1 MFRKL
6 LVPLDGTDA
15 AARALPYAVELARR
29 FDAALV
35 LVDVVP
41 TRDTTLALAAD
52 IASGAMTDPALIAA
66 EVSARET
73 AARGYITA
81 VAEELAAQGVQV
93 AAVVAQGAE
102 GRGVVDVARRE
113 GVDLIV
119 MAAHGHGPLGRLVF
133 GNVTEDVIH
142 HSPAPVLVIPPRR
155 GAERST

>member
-113 GVDLIV
+113 GADLIV

-155 GAERST
+155 GAERGP

>member
-1 MFRKL
+1 MFQKIV
-6 LVPLDGTDA
+6 VPLDGTDA

-29 FDAALV
+29 FGAALV

-41 TRDTTLALAAD
+41 TRDATLALAAD

-81 VAEELAAQGVQV
+81 VAEDLTAQGLHVST
-93 AAVVAQGAE
+93 AVGRGEE
-102 GRGVVDVARRE
+102 GPGVVDVARRE
-113 GVDLIV
+113 GADLIV

-142 HSPAPVLVIPPRR
+142 HSPVPVLVIPPGRR
-155 GAERST
+155 AERT

>member
-1 MFRKL
+1 MFRTI

-29 FDAALV
+29 FGAALV

-66 EVSARET
+66 ERSARQT
-73 AARGYITA
+73 AARGYISG

-93 AAVVAQGAE
+93 SGVVAQGVE
-102 GRGVVDVARRE
+102 GRGVVEVARRE
-113 GVDLIV
+113 GADLIV

-133 GNVTEDVIH
+133 GDVTEDVIH
-142 HSPAPVLVIPPRR
+142 RSPVPVLVVPPRR
-155 GAERST
+155 AAHSS